1 MNDPLLHLRLAGVIR
16 LSLHGRGPP
25 DGFLFDPHRLALP
38 CWSLALGQR
47 RDALLVTLD
56 RHLDLAE
63 PAAPPPDASVGMLE
77 LDTFARRQLS
87 VRNEDHVLAAMEAGL
102 IGDAIVIARSRP
114 RGAVDG
120 TSWTDRH
127 GRVHQLLITPTVER
141 ISEDFANATS
151 GPAAHARALLE
162 RAQDVILD
170 FDLDCFTTI
179 SDVDL
184 TEVVPWPKPLIR
196 DHVLPEGSEAFWN
209 AVLGKCRALTFA
221 REPYHCG
228 GVVASNR
235 LFEDAAKVVFRELL
249 GADVP

>member
-1 MNDPLLHLRLAGVIR
+1 MDEPLLHLRLAGVIR
-16 LSLHGRGPP
+16 LSLHGRGPK
-25 DGFLFDPHRLALP
+25 DAFLFDPHRLALP
-38 CWSLALGQR
+38 CWSLALGER

-63 PAAPPPDASVGMLE
+63 PAAPPPDASVGMLA
-77 LDTFARRQLS
+77 LDEFARRKLS

-127 GRVHQLLITPTVER
+127 GRVHTLLITPTVER
-141 ISEDFANATS
+141 LSEGFGQS
-151 GPAAHARALLE
+151 PQGPAALAQKLLE
-162 RAQDVILD
+162 RAQDVLLD

-179 SDVDL
+179 SDADL
-184 TEVVPWPKPLIR
+184 TQVVPWTRPLIR
-196 DHVLPEGSEAFWN
+196 DHVLSEGSGPFWS
-209 AVLGKCRALTFA
+209 AVLEKCRAMTFA

-235 LFEDAAKVVFRELL
+235 LFEDAAEVVFRELL

>member
-1 MNDPLLHLRLAGVIR
+1 VDDALLHLRLAGVIR
-16 LSLHGRGPP
+16 LSLHGRGPK
-25 DGFLFDPHRLALP
+25 DAFLFDPHRLALP
-38 CWSLALGQR
+38 CWSLALGAR

-63 PAAPPPDASVGMLE
+63 PAAPPPDASVGMLA
-77 LDTFARRQLS
+77 LDTFARRELS

-127 GRVHQLLITPTVER
+127 GRVHKLLITPTVDR
-141 ISEDFANATS
+141 ISEAFADAS
-151 GPAAHARALLE
+151 QGPSALARQLIE
-162 RAQDVILD
+162 RASDVVLD

-179 SDVDL
+179 SDADL
-184 TEVVPWPKPLIR
+184 TEVVPWTRRLIH
-196 DHVLPEGSEAFWN
+196 DHVLPEGSAPFWS
-209 AVLGKCRALTFA
+209 AVLEKCRAMTFA

-235 LFEDAAKVVFRELL
+235 LFEDAAEVVFRELL
-249 GADVP
+249 GADLP

>member
-1 MNDPLLHLRLAGVIR
+1 MIR
-16 LSLHGRGPP
+16 LSLLGRGPH
-25 DGFLFDPHRLALP
+25 DAFLFDPHRLALP
-38 CWSLALGQR
+38 CWSLALGER
-47 RDALLVTLD
+47 RNALLVTLD

-63 PAAPPPDASVGMLE
+63 PAQPPPDASVGMLA
-77 LDTFARRQLS
+77 LDEFARRHLS

-102 IGDAIVIARSRP
+102 IRDAIVVARSRP

-127 GRVHQLLITPTVER
+127 GDLHRLLITPTLER

-162 RAQDVILD
+162 KASDVLLD
-170 FDLDCFTTI
+170 FDLDCFTTL
-179 SDVDL
+179 SDADL
-184 TEVVPWPKPLIR
+184 TQVVPWTRPLIR
-196 DHVLPEGSEAFWN
+196 DHVLPEGSEAFWD

-228 GVVASNR
+228 GVIASNR
-235 LFEDAAKVVFRELL
+235 LFDDAAEIIFRELL
-249 GADVP
+249 GADLP